1 MDLDDYRYFEEL
13 SRTLHFARAARNL
26 TMSASALTRRVQGM
40 EEEVGQPLLVRD
52 HREVQLTEA
61 GTRFAS
67 FCRAQLDA
75 WEEFQTELQAA
86 ENHPSGDLAI
96 ACTVT
101 ACHTVLP
108 RLVSNFRA
116 RYPGVTLRLF
126 TQDAARSLLQLEE
139 GEIDLAVIPTDDEL
153 PASLDAVPLASTE
166 LAFIAPKDSPWVSC
180 DTSDPRTLADVPF
193 VAPSSGLEHQ
203 RLMDWLRQSR
213 ISPPIAAE
221 VRGNEGL
228 IAMVALGS
236 GLALVP
242 RLVLE
247 ISPLRSQV
255 QELPRLAPPAGY
267 SVSLCTKK
275 SSLAR
280 RLVHLF
286 HETASRQ
293 LQPAAMRWG
302 GSTPGGSTSR

>member
-1 MDLDDYRYFEEL
+1 MDHDDYRYFEEL

-26 TMSASALTRRVQGM
+26 TMSASALTRRIQGM
-40 EEEVGQPLLVRD
+40 EDEVGQALLVRD

-61 GTRFAS
+61 GTRFAT

-86 ENHPSGDLAI
+86 ESHPSGDLAI

-108 RLVSNFRA
+108 SLVSDFRA
-116 RYPGVTLRLF
+116 RYPEVTLRLF
-126 TQDAARSLLQLEE
+126 TQDAARSLIQLEE
-139 GEIDLAVIPTDDEL
+139 GEVDLAVIPTDDDL
-153 PASLDAVPLASTE
+153 PASLDAVPLAFTD
-166 LAFIAPKDSPWVSC
+166 LAFIAPRNSPSISC
-180 DTSDPRTLADVPF
+180 DTSDPKLLAEVPF
-193 VAPSSGLEHQ
+193 VLPSSGLEHQ
-203 RLMDWLRQSR
+203 RLMEWLRKSR

-221 VRGNEGL
+221 VHGNEGL

-242 RLVLE
+242 SLVLE
-247 ISPLRSQV
+247 TSPLRSQV
-255 QELPRLAPPAGY
+255 QKLPRLRPPVGY

-280 RLVHLF
+280 RLVSLF
-286 HETASRQ
+286 HETASQQ
-293 LQPAAMRWG
+293 LRG
-302 GSTPGGSTSR
+302 GSAGPLHDRPAP